1 MHRQSE
7 SAIIVREIPKISAGP
22 FSIACMNPI
31 SAFFVRNIVAVYFLY
46 GLAFFALGLA
56 LWLASRRPS
65 AFRFASAIRP
75 LAVFGLLH
83 GLHEWVEMF
92 QKIAALSGGYVP
104 GLGVEIVRTLVL
116 AASFLYLLLFGMILL
131 PPTQPSPRQLAPPL
145 ITLTGLWL
153 AAAAI
158 GALALRPPPA
168 EIVAQADVLARY
180 SLGIPAALLGAWA
193 LMRQQ
198 RTFREHDM
206 PQFGRDLVWA
216 ATALLL
222 YGVFGHLFVRQ
233 TALFPSQFL
242 NSTLFLQWF
251 GIPVQLFRAALAGGM
266 AFFVMRALNAFEWE
280 NQRRLEA
287 AAAAQAAAQEARIE
301 AERRNRLEVEG
312 LNEELR
318 FTAHELALLLDVA
331 NLLVAPSSLRQ
342 RLALVLQKLVES
354 VPSCSQG
361 MILLIEEKQRVVD
374 MVVDQ
379 GFAQGETGDHAQAL
393 ALGQRSI
400 DEAQAV
406 CRHADG
412 LILQFDPEKGR
423 AACAGQSSPVRAI
436 ALPLIVREQAIGS
449 LILGRAATH
458 PHEFLTLSGYQMLL
472 AAAQQLGLSIEN
484 AQLTMEAQKREALLG
499 RLLHQVVEAQ
509 ETERKRIARELH
521 DATGQS
527 LTAISLGLRGIGGLL
542 EREGSP
548 AVRQAQE
555 LGVMSGQALGE
566 LRQIIFDLR
575 PSHLDDLGLIP
586 ALRWYLGQFEKRRG
600 IHTRLE
606 VRDGVERLPSEV
618 ETVLFRIVQEA
629 LTNIAKHAQATE
641 ALVLVRRDPE
651 GLELQVRDNGRGF
664 DVARSAP
671 LAGAAGAGGG
681 AGGGWGLLG
690 MQERA
695 GLLGGSILID
705 AAPGQGTA
713 ITVHIPL
720 LTERNHESAD
730 SIVVGG

>member
-1 MHRQSE
+1 
-7 SAIIVREIPKISAGP
+7 
-22 FSIACMNPI
+22 MNPI

-65 AFRFASAIRP
+65 AFRFARAIRP
-75 LAVFGLLH
+75 LAAFGLLH
-83 GLHEWVEMF
+83 GLHEWMEMF
-92 QKIAALSGGYVP
+92 QKIAALGGGYVP
-104 GLGVEIVRTLVL
+104 GLGVEIVRTLLL
-116 AASFLYLLLFGMILL
+116 AISFLYLLLFGMILL
-131 PPTQPSPRQLAPPL
+131 PAAAPARRELAPPL

-153 AAAAI
+153 AAV
-158 GALALRPPPA
+158 ALSALILRPPAA

-222 YGVFGHLFVRQ
+222 YGVFGHFFVRQ
-233 TALFPSQFL
+233 TALFPSMFV

-280 NQRRLEA
+280 NQRRLQA
-287 AAAAQAAAQEARIE
+287 AAQAQAAAQEERIA
-301 AERRNRLEVEG
+301 AERRNRLEMER

-331 NLLVAPSSLRQ
+331 NLLVAAAPLRE
-342 RLALVLQKLVES
+342 RLHLVLRKLVES
-354 VPSCSQG
+354 TPSCSQG
-361 MILLIEEKQRVVD
+361 MILLIEEGQRGVD
-374 MVVDQ
+374 MVVDL
-379 GFAQGETGDHAQAL
+379 GFAPAAEARDQAL
-393 ALGQRSI
+393 ALGQQSI
-400 DEAQAV
+400 ALGLAL

-412 LILQFDPEKGR
+412 LILQFDPER
-423 AACAGQSSPVRAI
+423 ERSACAGQISPVQTI
-436 ALPLIVREQAIGS
+436 ALPLAVGDAVIGS
-449 LILGRAATH
+449 LILGRQATQ
-458 PHEFLTLSGYQMLL
+458 PHEFLTLSGYQMVL

-484 AQLTMEAQKREALLG
+484 AQLATEAQNREALLA

-527 LTAISLGLRGIGGLL
+527 LTAISLGLRGVGALL
-542 EREGSP
+542 EREEGP
-548 AVRQAQE
+548 ALKQVQE

-586 ALRWYLGQFEKRRG
+586 ALRWYVGQFEKRRG

-606 VRDGVERLPSEV
+606 VVDGVDRMPSEY

-641 ALVLVRRDPE
+641 AVVRVHRAPA
-651 GLELQVRDNGRGF
+651 GLELQIRDNGRGF
-664 DVARSAP
+664 DVGSVASHT
-671 LAGAAGAGGG
+671 GAASS
-681 AGGGWGLLG
+681 GWGLLG

-695 GLLGGSILID
+695 ALLGGSVLID
-705 AAPGQGTA
+705 SAPGQGAA

-720 LTERNHESAD
+720 LTERNHEPVD
-730 SIVVGG
+730 STFVGG